1 MRPYCCNDDG
11 MGKGRS
17 GARAA
22 GYAFRCSEAEL
33 DQLHAEAAE
42 LHTTLQALIEHR
54 LLGRPLQT
62 ARQRRLAA
70 RQNEQELPL
79 TG

>member
-1 MRPYCCNDDG
+1 
-11 MGKGRS
+11 MGHKRS
-17 GARAA
+17 GAKAA
-22 GYAFRCSEAEL
+22 GYMFRCSEAEL
-33 DQLHAEAAE
+33 DQLHAEAAD
-42 LHTTLQALIEHR
+42 LQTSLQALIEHR

-70 RQNEQELPL
+70 RQQEQELPL

>member
-1 MRPYCCNDDG
+1 MHPRCCDDG
-11 MGKGRS
+11 WMGKGRS
-17 GARAA
+17 GAKAA

-33 DQLHAEAAE
+33 DQLHTEAAE

-62 ARQRRLAA
+62 ARQRRLAE
-70 RQNEQELPL
+70 RQQELPL